1 MNQNDSFESRW
12 MKVNE
17 HDAKYDH
24 EWTRCIVEDFRGST
38 VFFYAIDQHIKN
50 SKLEI

>member
-24 EWTRCIVEDFRGST
+24 EWTWMKMNEQDV
-38 VFFYAIDQHIKN
+38 
-50 SKLEI
+50 